1 VRPERQDHA
10 ARAHPRRQGGEGR
23 QPVHVVR
30 VARFERLAR
39 DIASGK
45 VQGATVLTP
54 EEIQRG
60 FREQIQKYA
69 PDLDI
74 DAAIKAPEQID
85 DIVNA
90 LGLSRKATSRTIRNL
105 RALYFNTRDG
115 EWLFGGVIPKDYIL
129 HQGHTLPGAV
139 GAGATSGA
147 DRNDE

>member
-1 VRPERQDHA
+1 MTKPKYYGSNEITVDA
-10 ARAHPRRQGGEGR
+10 
-23 QPVHVVR
+23 
-30 VARFERLAR
+30 ERLAR

-54 EEIQRG
+54 DEIQQG
-60 FREQIQKYA
+60 FRQTIQKYA

-74 DAAIKAPEQID
+74 DAAIKTPEALE
-85 DIVNA
+85 DIVNG
-90 LGLSRKATSRTIRNL
+90 LGLSRKATSRVIRNL

-115 EWLFGGVIPKDYIL
+115 EWLFGGVIPKDYII

-147 DRNDE
+147 GRDDEDR